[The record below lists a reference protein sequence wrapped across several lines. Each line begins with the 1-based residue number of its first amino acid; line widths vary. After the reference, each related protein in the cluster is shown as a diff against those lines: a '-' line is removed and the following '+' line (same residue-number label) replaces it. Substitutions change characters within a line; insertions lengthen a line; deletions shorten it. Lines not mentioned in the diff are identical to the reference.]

1 MLSSVL
7 HSDIA
12 IEVSVKIIRAFV
24 NMRHFINNNLINYKN
39 IHDMLI
45 SHDNKI
51 NYIDNELKLLEEAFN
66 KFEEKEMKNKL
77 FYDGKLY
84 DAYSFII
91 DILNKANNEIIII
104 DNYADKLVL
113 DIIKNI
119 DKNIILITK
128 KNNNLKDIDINKYIK
143 QYHNLKIIYSN
154 LFHDR
159 FIILDK
165 NKLFLLGSSINYIGN
180 KVTSIILIEDDLF
193 KNDLLNKIKKL
204 I

>member
-51 NYIDNELKLLEEAFN
+51 NYI
-66 KFEEKEMKNKL
+66 
-77 FYDGKLY
+77 
-84 DAYSFII
+84 
-91 DILNKANNEIIII
+91 
-104 DNYADKLVL
+104 
-113 DIIKNI
+113 
-119 DKNIILITK
+119 
-128 KNNNLKDIDINKYIK
+128 
-143 QYHNLKIIYSN
+143 
-154 LFHDR
+154 
-159 FIILDK
+159 
-165 NKLFLLGSSINYIGN
+165 GN

-193 KNDLLNKIKKL
+193 KYDLLNRIKKF